1 MGAGQ
6 RLADASELRI
16 EPVLEV
22 ALGVGGNTHLF
33 KEILEISC
41 ETRAQLAS
49 GRDKRSGIIGLNEG
63 GLQMPTATMGE
74 A

>member
-6 RLADASELRI
+6 RLADASELCI

-33 KEILEISC
+33 KVILE
-41 ETRAQLAS
+41 
-49 GRDKRSGIIGLNEG
+49 
-63 GLQMPTATMGE
+63 
-74 A
+74 